1 MQNRLML
8 FSKALDGLRHLCYYS
23 SEIRQEVGTETN
35 MANQAPGQHHR
46 KGISLVEITRMFPDD
61 ETAHDWFVKLRWP
74 DGPVCPRCDSTN
86 VNTGAKHPTMPY
98 RCRGCRKYF
107 SVKTGT
113 VMESSKLGCQVW
125 AMAIY
130 LLNTGIKGTSSLKL
144 HRDLGITQKTAWHLA
159 HRIREAWAEDAG
171 LFDGPVEVDE
181 TYIGGKEKNKHATK
195 KLRQGRGTT
204 GKAAVIGMKDRKSRQ
219 IDAQVIDV
227 PNKPTVQRF
236 VRERTTPETPV
247 YTDEATAYEGL
258 PNHEAV
264 KHSQGEY
271 VREQVH
277 TNGMESFWSNMKR
290 GYQGTYHH
298 WSRKH
303 LNRYVT
309 EFAGRYRNRQMDT
322 IVQMERTVR
331 GMFGKRLQYGELVYG

>member
-1 MQNRLML
+1 
-8 FSKALDGLRHLCYYS
+8 
-23 SEIRQEVGTETN
+23 
-35 MANQAPGQHHR
+35 
-46 KGISLVEITRMFPDD
+46 MFPDD
-61 ETAHDWFVKLRWP
+61 ETAHEWFVKLRWT

-86 VNTGAKHPTMPY
+86 VNTRAKHPTMPY

-159 HRIREAWAEDAG
+159 HRIRESWVDDVSV
-171 LFDGPVEVDE
+171 FQGPVEVDE
-181 TYIGGKEKNKHATK
+181 TYIGGKEKNKHASK

-204 GKAAVIGMKDRKSRQ
+204 GKVAVLGIKDRKTRQ
-219 IDAQVIDV
+219 VSATVIPSTDAQTI
-227 PNKPTVQRF
+227 QGE
-236 VRERTTPETPV
+236 VRKRVANGAKV
-247 YTDEATAYEGL
+247 YTDDAHAYKGL
-258 PNHEAV
+258 SNHETV
-264 KHSQGEY
+264 KHSVGEY
-271 VREQVH
+271 VRQQAH
-277 TNGMESFWSNMKR
+277 TNGLESFWSGLKR
-290 GYQGTYHH
+290 GYQGTYHNF
-298 WSRKH
+298 SEKH

-309 EFAGRYRNRQMDT
+309 EFAGRYKNRRADT

>member
-1 MQNRLML
+1 
-8 FSKALDGLRHLCYYS
+8 
-23 SEIRQEVGTETN
+23 
-35 MANQAPGQHHR
+35 MAKRAPGQHHR

-61 ETAHDWFVKLRWP
+61 ETAHEWFVKLRWP

-86 VNTGAKHPTMPY
+86 INTRAKHPTMPY

-159 HRIREAWAEDAG
+159 HRIRESWVDDVSV
-171 LFDGPVEVDE
+171 FSGPVEVDE
-181 TYIGGKEKNKHATK
+181 TYIGGKEKNKHASK
-195 KLRQGRGTT
+195 KLHQGRGTT
-204 GKAAVIGMKDRKSRQ
+204 GKVAVLGIKDRKTRQ
-219 IDAQVIDV
+219 VSATVIPSTDAQ
-227 PNKPTVQRF
+227 TVQGI
-236 VRERTTPETPV
+236 VRERVAEGAKV
-247 YTDEATAYEGL
+247 YTDDAHAYKGL
-258 PNHEAV
+258 TNHETV
-264 KHSQGEY
+264 KHSVGEY
-271 VREQVH
+271 VRHQAH
-277 TNGMESFWSNMKR
+277 TNGLESFWSGLKR
-290 GYQGTYHH
+290 GYHGTYHNF
-298 WSRKH
+298 SEKH

-309 EFAGRYRNRQMDT
+309 EFAGRYRNRKVDT

>member
-1 MQNRLML
+1 
-8 FSKALDGLRHLCYYS
+8 
-23 SEIRQEVGTETN
+23 
-35 MANQAPGQHHR
+35 
-46 KGISLVEITRMFPDD
+46 MFPDD
-61 ETAHDWFVKLRWP
+61 ETAHEWFVKLRWP
-74 DGPVCPRCDSTN
+74 DGLVCPRCDNAN
-86 VNTGAKHPTMPY
+86 VNARAKHPTMPY

-159 HRIREAWAEDAG
+159 HRIRESWVDDVSV
-171 LFDGPVEVDE
+171 FSGPVEVDE
-181 TYIGGKEKNKHATK
+181 TYIGGKEKNKHASK

-204 GKAAVIGMKDRKSRQ
+204 GKVAVLGIKDRKTRQ
-219 IDAQVIDV
+219 VSATVIPSTDAQTI
-227 PNKPTVQRF
+227 QGI
-236 VRERTTPETPV
+236 VRERVVEGAKV
-247 YTDEATAYEGL
+247 YTDDAHAYKGL
-258 PNHEAV
+258 PNHETV
-264 KHSQGEY
+264 KHSVGEY
-271 VREQVH
+271 VRQQAH
-277 TNGMESFWSNMKR
+277 TNGLESFWSGLKR
-290 GYQGTYHH
+290 GYQGTYHNF
-298 WSRKH
+298 SEKH

-309 EFAGRYRNRQMDT
+309 EFAGRYRNRQADT